1 MRIKHLSNNL
11 TIYDIYDIYKFPSHN
26 YDFIVLAISFLFNW
40 WNCAFILICTR
51 SDQILSATRH
61 ITFANLHNNLFLQL
75 LRLHQSHIEDQQCRV
90 LVKHLL
96 DHPSLR
102 ELNFSHNLIGDK
114 GARAIGK
121 LLNRSKLEIL
131 NVSDNNI
138 TGPGAKAIANALSK
152 NSTLLSLN
160 LRLNRLRDEGG
171 EAIGKAL
178 LSNNVLCHLH
188 LGANEVTTPTAIALS
203 KVLFQNSTLRSINL
217 SCNNLGVV
225 SFT

>member
-1 MRIKHLSNNL
+1 MRLKHLSHNFSS
-11 TIYDIYDIYKFPSHN
+11 YFQFSHD
-26 YDFIVLAISFLFNW
+26 YDFLVFIISFLFNW
-40 WNCAFILICTR
+40 WNCAFILICTL
-51 SDQILSATRH
+51 SDQILSATHH
-61 ITFANLHNNLFLQL
+61 ITFVNLHNNLFLQL

-102 ELNFSHNLIGDK
+102 ELNFSQESLGDK
-114 GARAIGK
+114 GARATGK

-131 NVSDNNI
+131 NISDNNI
-138 TGPGAKAIANALSK
+138 TGLGAKAIANALSK

-160 LRLNRLRDEGG
+160 LCLNRLRDEGG

-178 LSNNVLCHLH
+178 LSNSVLQC
-188 LGANEVTTPTAIALS
+188 
-203 KVLFQNSTLRSINL
+203 VLFQNSTLRGINL